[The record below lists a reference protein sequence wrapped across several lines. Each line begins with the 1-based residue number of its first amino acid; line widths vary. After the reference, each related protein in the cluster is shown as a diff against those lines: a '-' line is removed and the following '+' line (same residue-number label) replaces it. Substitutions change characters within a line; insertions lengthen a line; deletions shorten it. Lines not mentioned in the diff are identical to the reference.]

1 MPTVSMAY
9 DNPNYTQIRQENK
22 TKHPITAVGVQHELT
37 WRSHVAAV
45 VTGIF
50 VVLAS
55 AATGSLI
62 LTLLMNGSV
71 AAILTLCN
79 TANTA
84 VRTFTLTV
92 NRTLAA
98 MTDRIEIATPTH
110 NTGALSVVY
119 EYRIV
124 PGSTYSLFG
133 TLG

>member
-1 MPTVSMAY
+1 MPTLSQAY
-9 DNPNYTQIRQENK
+9 DHCNYTTIRQEVKNGQ
-22 TKHPITAVGVQHELT
+22 IAAVGNQASLQF
-37 WRSHVAAV
+37 RSHVAAV

-50 VVLAS
+50 VVLNSAS
-55 AATGSLI
+55 SFSLI
-62 LTLLMNGSV
+62 LTLLVNASV

-79 TANTA
+79 TANAA

-98 MTDRIEIATPTH
+98 MTDRIDIGTPTH
-110 NTGALSVVY
+110 VTGNVSVIY